1 MSVQS
6 LVRNEDQTCVYR
18 STNGSGVRVLW
29 EVTSACNLEC
39 DFCLVE
45 KKHRHIPLDRALDI
59 ARDLIECGVEKFLIS
74 GGEPLLY
81 PWIEP
86 LLEYLVERGVLIKLL
101 TNGTLDKP
109 AVWELIRTHRSLE
122 VSLSLPSVDEV
133 TADGIFRKPGSFRRL
148 LATIDQLPLERL
160 NVIAAY
166 STLNLESI
174 ERVIDWVA
182 ARGIPCLSIT
192 NVFKDPTSP
201 ARFVDNCCVYRA
213 DSQSVAN
220 LFSLIQLKRQQYRGR
235 LVIRTTQFHGE
246 AGETCGAGRSVLYL
260 DCTGCLLPCTLTDNR
275 MYREVVRGMSI
286 TDAVEYYHRTLPPIP
301 ASSCVQLLRGGG
313 TLTPSRPSPSI
324 QLGGAGGRT

>member
-45 KKHRHIPLDRALDI
+45 KKHRHMPLDRALET
-59 ARDLIECGVEKFLIS
+59 ARDLIACGVEKFLIS

-109 AVWELIRTHRSLE
+109 AVWDLIRAHRSLE
-122 VSLSLPSVDEV
+122 VSLSLPSVDEE
-133 TADGIFRKPGSFRRL
+133 TADRIFRKPGSFRRL
-148 LATIDQLPLERL
+148 LATMDQLPLERL

-166 STLNLESI
+166 STLNLDAI
-174 ERVIDWVA
+174 ENVIDWVA

-192 NVFKDPTSP
+192 NVFKDPASP

-213 DSQSVAN
+213 DAQNVERLVA
-220 LFSLIQLKRQQYRGR
+220 LIQRKRQQYQGR
-235 LVIRTTQFHGE
+235 LVIRTTQFHGDT
-246 AGETCGAGRSVLYL
+246 GETCGAGRSVLYL

-275 MYREVVRGMSI
+275 MHREVVRTMSI
-286 TDAVEYYHRTLPPIP
+286 ADAVEYYRRTLPPVP
-301 ASSCVQLLRGGG
+301 SSSCVQLLTGAAAPAGSG
-313 TLTPSRPSPSI
+313 PSPLI
-324 QLGGAGGRT
+324 QLGGRG

>member
-45 KKHRHIPLDRALDI
+45 KKHRHMPLDRALET
-59 ARDLIECGVEKFLIS
+59 ARDLIACGVEKFLIS

-86 LLEYLVERGVLIKLL
+86 LLEYLVERGALIKLL
-101 TNGTLDKP
+101 TNGTIDKP
-109 AVWELIRTHRSLE
+109 AVWDLIRAHRSVE
-122 VSLSLPSVDEV
+122 VSLSLPSVDEA
-133 TADGIFRKPGSFRRL
+133 TADRIFRKPGSFRRL
-148 LATIDQLPLERL
+148 LATMDQLPLERL

-166 STLNLESI
+166 STLNEDSI
-174 ERVIDWVA
+174 EHVIDWVA

-192 NVFKDPTSP
+192 NVFKDPASP
-201 ARFVDNCCVYRA
+201 ARFVDDCCVYRA
-213 DSQSVAN
+213 DSQSVEK
-220 LFSLIQLKRQQYRGR
+220 LVSVIQRKREQYRGR

-246 AGETCGAGRSVLYL
+246 TGETCGAGRSVLYL
-260 DCTGCLLPCTLTDNR
+260 DCTGCLLPCTLTDNTR
-275 MYREVVRGMSI
+275 HRDVVRAMSI
-286 TDAVEYYHRTLPPIP
+286 SEAVEHYRRTLPTIP
-301 ASSCVQLLRGGG
+301 HSSCVQMLTGGG
-313 TLTPSRPSPSI
+313 APTDSRRSPLI
-324 QLGGAGGRT
+324 QLGSAGGRT

>member
-45 KKHRHIPLDRALDI
+45 KKHRHMPLGRALET
-59 ARDLIECGVEKFLIS
+59 ARDLIACGVEKFLIS

-86 LLEYLVERGVLIKLL
+86 LLEYLVERGALIKLL

-109 AVWELIRTHRSLE
+109 AVWDLIRAHRSLE

-133 TADGIFRKPGSFRRL
+133 TADRIFRKPGSFRRL
-148 LATIDQLPLERL
+148 RATIDQLPLERL

-166 STLNLESI
+166 STLNQDSLED
-174 ERVIDWVA
+174 VIDWVA

-192 NVFKDPTSP
+192 NVFKDPASP

-213 DSQSVAN
+213 DSKSVETLAG
-220 LFSLIQLKRQQYRGR
+220 LIQRKRQQYRGR

-246 AGETCGAGRSVLYL
+246 AGERCGAGRSVLYL

-275 MYREVVRGMSI
+275 THREAVRTMSI
-286 TDAVEYYHRTLPPIP
+286 TDAVEYYRRTLPPIP
-301 ASSCVQLLRGGG
+301 DSSCVHLLTRGGTDSG
-313 TLTPSRPSPSI
+313 ASPLI
-324 QLGGAGGRT
+324 QLGGAGART